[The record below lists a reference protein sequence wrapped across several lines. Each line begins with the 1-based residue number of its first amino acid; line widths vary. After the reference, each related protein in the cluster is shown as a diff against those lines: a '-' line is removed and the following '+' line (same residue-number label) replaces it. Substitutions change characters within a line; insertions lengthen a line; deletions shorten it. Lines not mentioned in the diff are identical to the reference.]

1 MGGGKCGVK
10 SQISHR
16 VGLLEAAMDGH
27 NNQAVW
33 CPPTSITKD
42 DDDDD
47 DCDCDYR

>member
-1 MGGGKCGVK
+1 MDAGRCGVK

-33 CPPTSITKD
+33 RQGPRMMMDQSD
-42 DDDDD
+42 DWW
-47 DCDCDYR
+47 CTW